1 VAKRTLE
8 VGGLSA
14 SPGERAASWV
24 SVELEGVEVQI
35 PVFLINGVEDG
46 PTLGITAGIHGA
58 EYACISGALQMGQT
72 LDPSQ
77 LKGRVIVVPIANPAA
92 FWQRSIYVCP
102 LDGKN
107 LFFEFPGREDG
118 SASEV
123 LAHWLLEEVVSK
135 SDYYVDL
142 HDGDIN
148 EALQPFA
155 VYIASGND
163 EVDRA
168 SLGLAK
174 ALATHSMVR
183 YLVEGD
189 AATIGKGTAHVAAA
203 SMGIPAATVEVGGN
217 GFWQSEMEVHT
228 KGVEAVLRHLGMVE
242 GPAEEEGELEVL
254 RNFTVLVSEQTG
266 FYYPE
271 TEVGQRVSKGDR
283 IGVVRDYLGN
293 ELQVVEAPFSG
304 VVLVAMTSLASN
316 PGFGGRSDELLVAM
330 GSA

>member
-14 SPGERAASWV
+14 SPGERAAGWV
-24 SVELEGVEVQI
+24 SVELEGVEVEI

-107 LFFEFPGREDG
+107 LYFEFPGREDG

-123 LAHWLLEEVVSK
+123 LAHWHVKEVISK

-155 VYIASGND
+155 TSGASGNE

-174 ALATHSMVR
+174 ALATHSKVK
-183 YLVEGD
+183 YVVQGD
-189 AATIGKGTAHVAAA
+189 AGTIGKGTVDIAA
-203 SMGIPAATVEVGGN
+203 SMGIPAALVESGGN

-228 KGVEAVLRHLGMVE
+228 KGIEAVLRHLGMVE

-254 RNFTVLVSEQTG
+254 RDFSVLVSEQTG

-304 VVLVAMTSLASN
+304 VVLVLMTSLATN
-316 PGFGGRSDELLVAM
+316 PGFVGRSDEALLAM